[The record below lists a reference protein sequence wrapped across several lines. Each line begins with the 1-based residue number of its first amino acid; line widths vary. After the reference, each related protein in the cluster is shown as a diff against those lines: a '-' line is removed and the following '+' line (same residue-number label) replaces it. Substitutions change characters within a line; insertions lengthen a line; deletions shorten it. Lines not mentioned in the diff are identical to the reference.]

1 MSNMKKLVFVFGLL
15 TSFVASAMETQVLP
29 QSTWMFDLAY
39 WRSSIDKQWS
49 GDRKGVSLIDENRRY
64 EPGAGLQGILR
75 ANPKA
80 EFDFLI
86 IQAMYGITDRLSAA
100 VYLPLVLRS
109 EVNTNLTWEPG
120 DYQTQLGRAYS
131 EDDFWAWAGSLGQPR
146 VPNKWEGGVKLSDM
160 IVALRYQ
167 LPDFDWMKEFH
178 FRWATTLNVALPT
191 GSNFDPEEAVS
202 VGTNLWE
209 LHAAGDVELHL
220 AADKQFFVDEYGNY
234 RLNIGADVFYSFF
247 RPREYTAGRGVKN
260 PLLNNI
266 APFVGEKYW
275 VDPGDWISGTVS
287 VDVAPFFG
295 PARASIVSSFD
306 QKKAEA
312 LPPMVMLN
320 FSYTRIQ
327 TFQSDWQS
335 LSPLW
340 DYDREKFWQPGEKNI
355 LRATL
360 NISFL
365 RLGLPIQIYGRYQS
379 GDLIPGRYTRPANIF
394 SAGVRVVAKFW

>member
-1 MSNMKKLVFVFGLL
+1 MKRVALSVFLL
-15 TSFVASAMETQVLP
+15 AATVAQAMETQVLP
-29 QSTWMFDLAY
+29 QNTFMFDFAY
-39 WRSSIDKQWS
+39 WRSSIDKQWN
-49 GDRKGVSLIDENRRY
+49 GDRKGVSLIEENRRY

-100 VYLPLVLRS
+100 VYLPIVLHS
-109 EVNTNLTWEPG
+109 QVTTNLSWEPG
-120 DYQTQLGRAYS
+120 DYQTQLGRPYS

-160 IVALRYQ
+160 ILALRWQ
-167 LPDFDWMKEFH
+167 LPDFEWMTKNH
-178 FRWATTLNVALPT
+178 FRWAGTLQVALPT
-191 GSNFDPEEAVS
+191 GTNFDPEEAVS

-234 RLNIGADVFYSFF
+234 RLNIGADLYYAFF
-247 RPREYTAGRGVKN
+247 RPREYTAGHGVKN

-266 APFVGEKYW
+266 APYVGDKYL
-275 VDPGDWISGTVS
+275 VDPGDWIAGTVS

-295 PARASIVSSFD
+295 PSRASIVSGFD
-306 QKKAEA
+306 EKRAMG
-312 LPPMVMLN
+312 LPPMLMFTL
-320 FSYTRIQ
+320 SYTRVQ

-335 LSPLW
+335 QSPLW

-355 LRATL
+355 LRATATVSL
-360 NISFL
+360 L
-365 RLGLPIQIYGRYQS
+365 RVGLPLQIYARYQA

-394 SAGVRVVAKFW
+394 SAGVRVIAKFW